1 MPIYAASADRNRA
14 DGRPWGVT
22 MKNRKLCGALGAA
35 AVATTGLLMSA
46 GSIFADPPSTL
57 TSPPLHRHFLVLPDG
72 TQKPVGPNLCEH
84 PELQQAFNEFHYN
97 IHHSENPPGTHIE
110 TLGPQ
115 GGAPGLHN
123 GHGAE
128 IIGVRGCS

>member
-1 MPIYAASADRNRA
+1 MI
-14 DGRPWGVT
+14 
-22 MKNRKLCGALGAA
+22 NRKLCGALGAA
-35 AVATTGLLMSA
+35 VIAATGVLLSA

-57 TSPPLHRHFLVLPDG
+57 ISPPLHRHFLVLPDG
-72 TQKPVGPNLCEH
+72 TRIPIGPNLCTN

-97 IHHSENPPGTHIE
+97 IHHSESSPGVPLE
-110 TLGPQ
+110 TNGPQ

-128 IIGVRGCS
+128 IIGVRGCA

>member
-1 MPIYAASADRNRA
+1 M
-14 DGRPWGVT
+14 GVV
-22 MKNRKLCGALGAA
+22 MINRKLCGALGAA
-35 AVATTGLLMSA
+35 VLATTGVLLSA

-57 TSPPLHRHFLVLPDG
+57 PDAPFHRHFLVLPDG
-72 TQKPVGPNLCEH
+72 TLEPVGPNLCEH

-97 IHHSENPPGTHIE
+97 IHHSELPGVGTIP
-110 TLGPQ
+110 TNGPQ

-128 IIGVRGCS
+128 IIGVRGCG